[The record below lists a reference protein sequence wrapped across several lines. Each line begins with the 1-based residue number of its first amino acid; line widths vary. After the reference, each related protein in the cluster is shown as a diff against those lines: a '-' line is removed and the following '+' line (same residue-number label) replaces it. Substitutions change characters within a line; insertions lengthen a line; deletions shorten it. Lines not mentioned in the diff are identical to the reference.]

1 MRSMSEVSAPRT
13 SPAPPVASGR
23 GLDGRLIVLG
33 ILAIYLAV
41 VALPRALFDVDLWPR
56 LGVPAED
63 TLFYDARNVAAAADC
78 RRLGHDPLV
87 DNPCDPTDR
96 PMIYPRLWLLLR
108 FVGLQQSYTTVFG
121 GVVVLLF
128 FVSVLFLVGRL
139 TLRQGVL
146 VAAALCSPAVMFA
159 VERANMDLV
168 LFSMMVLAVFAWQ
181 ARSAVVQLLSPA
193 LVLVAAAAKL
203 YGVFALPAFALTGH
217 RRGRWIA
224 AAALTMLA
232 IYVVATADDIAK
244 VARAPEGGLLYSFGA
259 RILIGYWYHQLV
271 PGDWEGGTIAAQAIA
286 VVPLLALTGGVW
298 VACRRRF
305 APTGPDPEDALDG
318 AVLAFYFGVLIYLG
332 TFATRKNGDY
342 RLVFLLLTLPKL
354 LAWASSRG
362 REPRTRLARAGLG
375 TVLAA
380 LWLGALSPYIG
391 PADEL
396 ASWSVAAA
404 FVALLAASV
413 PPLRRRLGASPQES
427 RRPP

>member
-1 MRSMSEVSAPRT
+1 
-13 SPAPPVASGR
+13 
-23 GLDGRLIVLG
+23 VL
-33 ILAIYLAV
+33 L
-41 VALPRALFDVDLWPR
+41 DVDLWPR

-78 RRLGHDPLV
+78 RRLGYDPLV
-87 DNPCDPTDR
+87 ENPCDPTDR

-108 FVGLQQSYTTVFG
+108 FVGLHQSHTTVFG

-128 FVSVLFLVGRL
+128 FVSVLLLVGRL
-139 TLRQGVL
+139 TVRQGVL

-181 ARSAVVQLLSPA
+181 ARSAVQLLSPA

-224 AAALTMLA
+224 AAALALLA
-232 IYVVATADDIAK
+232 IYVATTADDVAK
-244 VARAPEGGLLYSFGA
+244 VGRAPEGGLLYSFGA
-259 RILIGYWYHQLV
+259 RILIGHLYHQVV
-271 PGDWEGGTIAAQAIA
+271 PGEWQAGTVTAQAIA
-286 VVPLLALTGGVW
+286 AVPLLLLLVALWIWVRRRLGPGEPLEPDTHGGV
-298 VACRRRF
+298 
-305 APTGPDPEDALDG
+305 L
-318 AVLAFYFGVLIYLG
+318 LAFHIGVLIYLG

-342 RLVFLLLTLPKL
+342 RLVFLLLTIPQL
-354 LAWASSRG
+354 LSWASSSAEAG
-362 REPRTRLARAGLG
+362 RTRLARAGLG

-380 LWLGALSPYIG
+380 LWIGALSPYIG

-396 ASWSVAAA
+396 ASWAVASA

-413 PPLRRRLGASPQES
+413 PPLRPRQGAVSPPQAHRRTP
-427 RRPP
+427 